1 MSEFFLQYYISHE
14 LNKYN
19 TNYEK
24 ETDIFKNKNDIENLT
39 LPEFIAIFN
48 SKPNYVELDNDDD
61 PEYEA
66 LFNTPEKTNKSTSNS
81 STPIKSI
88 FNIAK
93 IIKKEKNNTNNQFT
107 KKKRGRQMKIQNSKN
122 ETNNQK
128 PHDKFANDNLLR
140 KIQIHYI
147 TFIISA
153 INTILEALDYDEQ
166 FFKID
171 YELKKNI
178 NKDYFESLK
187 NKKLSEIV
195 CNKISK
201 KYKNYE
207 SNINTKI
214 YNRIKDNEIINNLFD
229 ENYLIFFKDFYCKYG
244 NTINLKKYGLEKE
257 IILSNDVKKFNDLL
271 ENNIDENIDNEK
283 YIENIYDCVAEN
295 YFPDINKTRFK
306 IFHSPNIPTFI
317 N

>member
-1 MSEFFLQYYISHE
+1 MSDFFCEKYISQE

-19 TNYEK
+19 TIYENEIDIK
-24 ETDIFKNKNDIENLT
+24 EELKNINFS
-39 LPEFIAIFN
+39 EFVNIFN
-48 SKPNYVELDNDDD
+48 SNQNIFELDNDD
-61 PEYEA
+61 PIVEVY
-66 LFNTPEKTNKSTSNS
+66 FFTGEKTNKSTSHS
-81 STPIKSI
+81 STLIKSI
-88 FNIAK
+88 FNIEK
-93 IIKKEKNNTNNQFT
+93 VIKKENNNKNNKFT
-107 KKKRGRQMKIQNSKN
+107 QKKRGRHMKIQNNSN
-122 ETNNQK
+122 IETNNQK

-140 KIQIHYI
+140 KIQVHYI

-153 INTILEALDYDEQ
+153 INSILQALDYDEK
-166 FFKID
+166 FLKID

-201 KYKNYE
+201 QYKNYD
-207 SNINTKI
+207 SDFNINI
-214 YNRIKDNEIINNLFD
+214 YNKIKDDEIIKNLFN
-229 ENYLIFFKDFYCKYG
+229 ESYLIFFKNFYYKSG

-257 IILSNDVKKFNDLL
+257 IILSNDVKKFDDLL
-271 ENNIDENIDNEK
+271 QDKLDENINNEK
-283 YIENIYDCVAEN
+283 YTEYIYACVAQN

-306 IFHSPNIPTFI
+306 IFHGSKMPTLI